1 MAPHID
7 IGLDQELSMPQDSF
21 QLKYFQH
28 LNKYLNIGPPVY
40 FVVTDELDYSDKDV
54 QNMVCGTRF
63 CNPDSVAMQ
72 LYTGWYLEIKY
83 FLKCSFA
90 YLN

>member
-1 MAPHID
+1 MIVCQVAPHIE

-40 FVVTDELDYSDKDV
+40 FVLMDGLDFSRKEA

-63 CNPDSVAMQ
+63 CNQDSLSMQ
-72 LYTGWYLEIKY
+72 LYGG
-83 FLKCSFA
+83 
-90 YLN
+90 